1 MAKPA
6 VAARSARSKS
16 TPVAKSTPK
25 MKVVSSKQPGK
36 LVAQPETQKPTLKL
50 GKEELMQPA
59 AKPAVSERKLPE
71 TPTQGQR
78 LAEEELVTVWKTYK
92 KTRDDN
98 LRNILIEHHMPLVR
112 MIAERVLQTLPKS
125 IELDDLTSA
134 GTFGLMDAINGFDL
148 SRGIKFKTYCTTRI
162 RGSILDELRSQDW
175 VPRLV
180 RLKAHKLERA
190 TRQLEGQL
198 GRLPNQAELAKELGL
213 TMEELQDHQ
222 NEASARTI
230 FSLSEKWDDGDD
242 DKEMEKIEILADK
255 KCENPV
261 ETIQS
266 RDALDTITRNLTKKE
281 RLIILMYYYEGL
293 TMREIGEIME
303 LTESRVCQIHSN
315 VMARLK
321 AQLDR
326 VQLQQG

>member
-1 MAKPA
+1 
-6 VAARSARSKS
+6 
-16 TPVAKSTPK
+16 
-25 MKVVSSKQPGK
+25 
-36 LVAQPETQKPTLKL
+36 
-50 GKEELMQPA
+50 
-59 AKPAVSERKLPE
+59 
-71 TPTQGQR
+71 
-78 LAEEELVTVWKTYK
+78 
-92 KTRDDN
+92 
-98 LRNILIEHHMPLVR
+98 
-112 MIAERVLQTLPKS
+112 
-125 IELDDLTSA
+125 
-134 GTFGLMDAINGFDL
+134 MDPFNGFDR
-148 SRGIKFKTYCTTRI
+148 SGGIKLKTDCTTRI

-190 TRQLEGQL
+190 TRLLEGQL

-266 RDALDTITRNLTKKE
+266 RDALDTITRNHVSSTHPTLPTN
-281 RLIILMYYYEGL
+281 RQV
-293 TMREIGEIME
+293 EIPGAAVSIQQHS
-303 LTESRVCQIHSN
+303 SRIFYTH
-315 VMARLK
+315 
-321 AQLDR
+321 
-326 VQLQQG
+326 